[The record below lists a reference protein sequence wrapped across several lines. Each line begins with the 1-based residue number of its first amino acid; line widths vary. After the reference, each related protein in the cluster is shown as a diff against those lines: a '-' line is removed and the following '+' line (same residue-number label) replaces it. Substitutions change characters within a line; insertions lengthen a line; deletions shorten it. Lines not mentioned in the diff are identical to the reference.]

1 MEKRVAIAF
10 LPGAAGERALLS
22 RLTAGE
28 DEAFRECYEL
38 HAASLM
44 RILVRLVRNRAVAE
58 EILQETFIAAF
69 KSVGSFRGETR
80 LSTWLTGIALRRGF
94 NAIRGE
100 SRRMKNTPPSPESG
114 PSPEPWLADRDLTRK
129 VLAVLDEMEPE
140 KRAALLLQAEGYT
153 AAEIAQMSDEPRGTI
168 LSRLARARAELA
180 QRAAAAGL
188 SDPSALLEGEG
199 R

>member
-1 MEKRVAIAF
+1 MDKRTGIAF

-22 RLTAGE
+22 RLVAGE
-28 DEAFRECYEL
+28 DEAYRECYEL
-38 HAASLM
+38 HAPQLM
-44 RILVRLVRNRAVAE
+44 RILVRLLRNQAVAE

-100 SRRMKNTPPSPESG
+100 SRRVKNTPASPDSG

-129 VLAVLDEMEPE
+129 VLAVLDEMDPE
-140 KRAALLLQAEGYT
+140 KKAALLLQAEGYT
-153 AAEIAQMSDEPRGTI
+153 AAEIAAMNEEPRGTI

-180 QRAAAAGL
+180 ERAAAAGL
-188 SDPSALLEGEG
+188 SDPSAVLEGEG

>member
-1 MEKRVAIAF
+1 MEKRVGIAF

-22 RLTAGE
+22 RLAAGE

-44 RILVRLVRNRAVAE
+44 RVLVRLVRNQALAE

-69 KSVGSFRGETR
+69 KSVGGFRGETR

-94 NAIRGE
+94 NALRGE
-100 SRRMKNTPPSPESG
+100 SRRLKNTPPSPESG
-114 PSPEPWLADRDLTRK
+114 PSPEPRLEGRDLTRR
-129 VLAVLDEMEPE
+129 VLSVLDEMEPE
-140 KRAALLLQAEGYT
+140 KKAALLLQAEGYT
-153 AAEIAQMSDEPRGTI
+153 AAEIAQMSDEPRGTV

-180 QRAAAAGL
+180 ERAAEAGL
-188 SDPSALLEGEG
+188 SDTPELLEGEG